1 MLRLVT
7 GGLARGRAR
16 VGLARCATIS
26 GMFMR
31 VAVLAIAAALTLSAQ
46 SGQSTQSAPT
56 RAYTLQKL
64 ADGVYAAIPT
74 RPPGLLVES
83 NNLFIVNDRDV
94 VVVDT
99 GFSPTLTREVLSELR
114 AITDKPVSAV
124 INTHWH
130 DDHILGNAVYAEAF
144 PGVEFIAHRLALTY
158 LPTTG
163 ETNRQGMLS
172 GGKPFV
178 AQIRDAV
185 AKGLNLG
192 GKPITDEE
200 RASYLADIAQ
210 WEPYERE
217 TPGVRVMLPTT
228 PVDDRLVLTRG
239 ARTIEIRAIG
249 RGHTA
254 GDLVVYL
261 PNEKIVAAGDLV
273 IAPIPLVG
281 GDQSYVGDWATT
293 LDALKA
299 LGATT
304 IVPGHGPVMRDTMF
318 VTEWQALLRS
328 LRQQTD
334 AAIARGETKEQAQ
347 RSVDVASFR
356 KSMAGDSAVLTMLFN
371 NYVLGPGVLAVYRER

>member
-1 MLRLVT
+1 
-7 GGLARGRAR
+7 
-16 VGLARCATIS
+16 
-26 GMFMR
+26 MFMR
-31 VAVLAIAAALTLSAQ
+31 VAGLTIAAALTLSAQ
-46 SGQSTQSAPT
+46 SGLSGQAAQSAQSGPA
-56 RAYTLQKL
+56 RAYAIQKL
-64 ADGVYAAIPT
+64 ADGVYAAVPT

-99 GFSPTLTREVLSELR
+99 GFSPTLTREVLGELR

-178 AQIRDAV
+178 ADIRDAV

-217 TPGVRVMLPTT
+217 TPAVKVMLPTT

-239 ARTIEIRAIG
+239 TRTIEIRAIG

-293 LDALKA
+293 LDALTA

-304 IVPGHGPVMRDTMF
+304 IVPGHGPVMRNTTF

-328 LRQQTD
+328 LKQQTD

-356 KSMAGDSAVLTMLFN
+356 KSMAGDSPVLTMLFN
-371 NYVLGPGVLAVYRER
+371 NYVTAPAVLAIYRER